1 MPEHRRIIDISMQ
14 SSTVDKLKHI
24 SFFTD
29 MGEYDLKQI
38 AEITEE
44 KSYSKGEVIVE
55 ERTSAERFFIIYKG
69 KIEITKQFEDGE
81 EFVLAVHSD
90 GDFFGEMA
98 LLDEGLRSA
107 TARAVAPTT
116 VLEIT
121 RLNFETLLYKAP
133 VVAYHIIRELS
144 SRLRETGAL
153 LISFLQRRNRQLYRS
168 YLDTI
173 TMIIQAVEDQPPGA
187 QQQSWR
193 IQRIARV
200 IGQHMDLSEEEML
213 ILEINALIGGLGIEE
228 FPEPLSLKPGAL
240 VQRIIA
246 VAAAYVALNYDRQGQ
261 PPLSAEEVIP
271 KLKKDKNLDPQILEV
286 LQKLWK
292 SKGLPDL
299 GDAGKS

>member
-1 MPEHRRIIDISMQ
+1 MQ

-24 SFFTD
+24 SFFAD

-271 KLKKDKNLDPQILEV
+271 KLKKDENLDPQILEV

>member
-1 MPEHRRIIDISMQ
+1 MQ
-14 SSTVDKLKHI
+14 SSTVDKLKRI
-24 SFFTD
+24 SFFAD
-29 MGEYDLKQI
+29 MGEYDLGQI

-121 RLNFETLLYKAP
+121 RPNFETLLYKAP

-173 TMIIQAVEDQPPGA
+173 TMIIRAVEGQPPGA
-187 QQQSWR
+187 QRQSWQV
-193 IQRIARV
+193 QRVARV
-200 IGQHMDLSEEEML
+200 IGQHMQLSEEEML
-213 ILEINALIGGLGIEE
+213 TLEINALIGGLGIAE

-240 VQRIIA
+240 VQRIIT
-246 VAAAYVALNYDRQGQ
+246 VAAAFVALTYDRQGQ
-261 PPLSAEEVIP
+261 PALVAKEVVP
-271 KLKKDKNLDPQILEV
+271 KLKRDKDLDPQILEV
-286 LQKLWK
+286 LQTLWK

-299 GDAGKS
+299 GDTGKP